1 MYLYVALGRMCFWPR
16 PIKFLMWF
24 IAVWFKAS
32 HAAKSSEGFVL
43 LLFTVEKMAVRKL
56 ATSGQLLQYH
66 TIHKYSATLKVWSQ
80 PSEANVPVRN
90 WARVR
95 ARAFIFSSV
104 LLCFLLS
111 VSSCLQTGRNG
122 SDTFSVSSTQAQLR
136 DFMYVLS
143 YLFCLRHRPL
153 PRHWRKVFWPRFPI
167 KLWIITME
175 KASSPNACQTLNL
188 PGLSVPEQRTAIED
202 LWRLGRV
209 GSFFKGLRQLHW

>member
-136 DFMYVLS
+136 DFMYFSHTCFVFDTGLS
-143 YLFCLRHRPL
+143 RGIGEKCSGRGSQSSCGLLQWKRHQAQMHVR
-153 PRHWRKVFWPRFPI
+153 
-167 KLWIITME
+167 LWIFQGFQ
-175 KASSPNACQTLNL
+175 SLSNAQ
-188 PGLSVPEQRTAIED
+188 P
-202 LWRLGRV
+202 
-209 GSFFKGLRQLHW
+209 